1 MDRYRRYLVHD
12 FPLPDSIAIENNFT
26 IPSEGI
32 SGRGKSRDKMSFFSL
47 SLSFLIIY
55 FNLLLRLLYVR

>member
-1 MDRYRRYLVHD
+1 MDKYRRYLVHD

-32 SGRGKSRDKMSFFSL
+32 SGRGNSKDKMSFFFSL
-47 SLSFLIIY
+47 SPF
-55 FNLLLRLLYVR
+55 